1 MKIIFSPT
9 KTMNDLA
16 KFTDNDVPEFID
28 KAKMIKDELKKLD
41 KDSLNKILKVNDKLL
56 DVNYNRFQNE
66 DLELTSKAILTYNGL
81 SFKNLDYESLDND
94 SQLFLNE
101 HLRIISGLYGILK
114 PLDGIINYRLEM
126 NYAHIYWTNLKNYFK
141 DENFVLDLASKEY
154 SKIFN
159 DDNII
164 KVVFYEEKN
173 HKLVEQSTNVKIM
186 RGLFLRY
193 IALNKITEYDDLKK
207 IEINDYKYS
216 EDLSKTNKLVYVRA
230 EIA

>member
-9 KTMNDLA
+9 KTMNDLT
-16 KFTDNDVPEFID
+16 KFSDNDIPEFID
-28 KAKMIKDELKKLD
+28 KAFMIKEELKKLD

-56 DVNYNRFQNE
+56 DINYKRYQTE
-66 DLELTSKAILTYNGL
+66 DLKLTSKAILTYSGL
-81 SFKNLDYESLDND
+81 SYKNLDYVSLDD
-94 SQLFLNE
+94 SSQEYLNK
-101 HLRIISGLYGILK
+101 HLRIISGLYGILR

-126 NYAHIYWTNLKNYFK
+126 NYADIYWTNLKNYFK

-164 KVVFYEEKN
+164 KVIFYEQKN
-173 HKLVEQSTNVKIM
+173 NKLVEQSTNVKIM

-193 IALNKITEYDDLKK
+193 LALNKITDYDELKK
-207 IEINDYKYS
+207 IEIIGFKELTSLAIY
-216 EDLSKTNKLVYVRA
+216 
-230 EIA
+230 